1 MAGKDR
7 KRVDLLAVVGEE
19 VSTRD
24 LVRFTGI
31 VGLGFE
37 ANVTFLAV
45 SPGSRQEF
53 RSHTDLAADLLHEWE
68 METAAMKKL
77 ALVEEHLAEFRMVLA
92 GPDGRPL
99 TKAPLHRRKD
109 GSLVREL
116 LGLDG
121 QVFRLLLREGKLEE
135 EVVMETRERPYGMIF
150 LGMPRSWRQIYRVL
164 QFTEPPVMVVRK
176 WEEKEYK
183 FLVCFDGSPPSWRA
197 LRLASRIAKVLV
209 APLEVCA
216 VTERGLPREEAE
228 KVLAKAAR
236 YLEKAAVPS
245 RACVEDGPFEKKV
258 LEKADP
264 STILTMG
271 TSRKSQVRQLLLGAA
286 PLRLASRA
294 PGPVL
299 VVK

>member
-1 MAGKDR
+1 MTEKEQ
-7 KRVDLLAVVGEE
+7 KRVELLAVVGEE

-45 SPGSRQEF
+45 TPGSRQEF

-77 ALVEEHLAEFRMVLA
+77 AQVEECLAGFRMVLT
-92 GPDGRPL
+92 GEDGKPL
-99 TKAPLHRRKD
+99 ARVPLHRRKD

-121 QVFRLLLREGKLEE
+121 QTFRLLLREGKLEE
-135 EVVMETRERPYGMIF
+135 EVVIETRERSFGMIF
-150 LGMPRSWRQIYRVL
+150 LGMPKSWRQIHRVL
-164 QFTEPPVMVVRK
+164 QFTEPPVLVVRK
-176 WEEKEYK
+176 WEEGEYK
-183 FLVCFDGSPPSWRA
+183 FLVCFDGTPPSWRA
-197 LRLASRIAKVLV
+197 LRLAARIAKVLV

-216 VTERGLPREEAE
+216 VTERNFPRETAE
-228 KVLAKAAR
+228 KTLAKAAR
-236 YLEKAAVPS
+236 YLEKATIPS
-245 RACVEDGPFEKKV
+245 RVCVEEGPFEKRI

-264 STILTMG
+264 STILTLG
-271 TSRKSQVRQLLLGAA
+271 TSRKSQVRQLILGAA
-286 PLRLASRA
+286 SLRLASRA